1 MRKDLEQ
8 MREVLEL
15 ERYMPYMSPAELRE
29 YGQAITSGEK
39 PLFSPATL
47 LSWEMRANRHAN
59 EINAKFTK
67 ATAKSDE
74 LCRQRTVRK

>member
-1 MRKDLEQ
+1 

-39 PLFSPATL
+39 PLFSPSTL
-47 LSWEMRANRHAN
+47 LSWEMRANYHTER
-59 EINAKFTK
+59 INAKFTK
-67 ATAKSDE
+67 ATAKSE
-74 LCRQRTVRK
+74 EICRQRTVRK